1 MLTAVSTYLR
11 TDRVTLRPFG
21 ADGADLL
28 IELDSDPAV
37 MRYLSGGVPTPPEE
51 VRDLAM
57 PSIRAGYERWA
68 GAFGLFAAYENASG
82 AFLGWFCL
90 RPERDGPLDE
100 VELGYRLR
108 QAAWGQGYATEVSS
122 ALVEKAFTELDV
134 RVVWGATM
142 ALNRPSQH
150 VMEKVGMAVAEKLET
165 PDDMLAVEG
174 AELGGF
180 RYEITR
186 EQWEQRQT
194 LHRS

>member
-1 MLTAVSTYLR
+1 MLAAVDTYLR
-11 TDRVTLRPFG
+11 TERVTLRPFG
-21 ADGADLL
+21 PDEADLL

-37 MRYLSGGVPTPPEE
+37 MRYLSGGEPTAPELVRE
-51 VRDLAM
+51 RDL
-57 PSIRAGYERWA
+57 PSVLAGYVRWA
-68 GAFGLFAAYENASG
+68 GRFGLFAAHDTADG

-108 QAAWGQGYATEVSS
+108 RAAWGRGYATEVSA
-122 ALVEKAFTELDV
+122 ALVERAFTDLGV

-142 ALNRPSQH
+142 ALNHASQR
-150 VMEKVGMAVAEKLET
+150 VMEKVGMAVTQPLPT

-174 AELGGF
+174 ADLGGY

-186 EQWEQRQT
+186 EQWQQRAAAGA
-194 LHRS
+194 